1 MGREKDSELI
11 KLARGEGGSLW
22 LSLPER
28 RLLKFALDKFGLP
41 LSQFLLFGLGQ
52 ESDARRWLVIITF
65 IDKSGT
71 KLRRRLYVEADNLM
85 PDILT
90 LLPRQ
95 REPLVMLALLRL
107 LMRDHKVSS
116 ASLFYDQNEVLSYL
130 GWEDTAESRLV
141 IDEVVERY
149 SYLTYR
155 WAFSKKEL
163 AARKLSFYRCR
174 ERFVSRSGYRDVEEG
189 QDGQLRRVV
198 SYVNFDVDFIKQ
210 LISRSLFGVNWDS
223 IISLKRVI
231 L

>member
-11 KLARGEGGSLW
+11 KLVRGESGSLW

-41 LSQFLLFGLGQ
+41 LSQFLLFGLGE
-52 ESDARRWLVIITF
+52 ESDARRWLFIITF
-65 IDKSGT
+65 IDKSAT
-71 KLRRRLYVEADNLM
+71 QLRRRLYVEADNLL
-85 PDILT
+85 PDIPT

-107 LMRDHKVSS
+107 LMHDRKVSS
-116 ASLFYDQNEVLSYL
+116 ASLFYDQKEVLSYL
-130 GWEDTAESRLV
+130 GWEDIAESRLV

-149 SYLTYR
+149 SYLTYH

-174 ERFVSRSGYRDVEEG
+174 ERFVSQSGYRDVEEG
-189 QDGQLRRVV
+189 QDRQLRRVAN
-198 SYVNFDVDFIKQ
+198 YVKFNMEFIEQ
-210 LISRSLFGVNWDS
+210 LLSRSLFGVNWNN
-223 IISLKRVI
+223 IISLKRIV